1 MTINQIIKRTF
12 ERLKKEN
19 KQVTPDFYKE
29 AFCKEARVAGILVED
44 CNQVSKFTNKLEK
57 SLQDELK
64 QYRVQTLNE
73 LVTYLVAKLNRSNPT
88 ESNAQNAALNTLLK
102 RILKTIASMHNAQLS
117 ALSTKSIKDLELVT
131 NVPGLEMI
139 KDNWVDFVTSYD
151 DSFLDLLKPFGK
163 VNKHDL
169 KSTIENLQLKPNSK
183 NNEEYQTL
191 ASLFI
196 ASFTPSIASSVNED
210 LANISEEVRKNPQ
223 SLNSSTM
230 VHTIKEAIRIRI
242 SLDKSHIKKMLVT
255 LDKVLE
261 KLSVQILALL
271 AKISAPLASVSE
283 RIAKNSSPP

>member
-261 KLSVQILALL
+261 KLSVQILALIE
-271 AKISAPLASVSE
+271 KT
-283 RIAKNSSPP
+283 